1 MRDHP
6 TEQHF
11 PGSAPRPLTIEIGSG
26 SVTVT
31 LHDDAPGVSVQLR
44 GAGAPDMTIE
54 ERDGAVEI
62 LQQRNRVGFLGGSRS
77 VDVRVDAPAGCDLWV
92 RTGSAGTTVSGDA
105 GDIHVATGSGTL
117 RVAQVSGAFR
127 AKSGSG
133 TVRATRVAGDT
144 EVTTGSGDVELGSTH
159 GPVRVKTGS
168 GDLSVGTA
176 HDTVAYST
184 ASGDLLL
191 DTIDG
196 GAVHA
201 KAASGAVRVGV
212 AAGTP
217 VWTDITTVS
226 GTVHNDLESLGAPV
240 EGQSHVEVRARTVS
254 GSVHLHHVRNSS

>member
-11 PGSAPRPLTIEIGSG
+11 PGSAPRPLSIETGSG

-31 LHDDAPGVSVQLR
+31 LHTDAPGVTVQLR
-44 GAGAPDMTIE
+44 GAGAADMTVE
-54 ERDGAVEI
+54 EHEGGLEI
-62 LQQRNRVGFLGGSRS
+62 HQQRNRVGFLGGSRS
-77 VDVRVDAPAGCDLWV
+77 VDVRVDAPVGCDLWV
-92 RTGSAGTTVSGDA
+92 RTGSAGTTLDGDA
-105 GDIHVATGSGTL
+105 GDVHVTTGSGDL
-117 RVAQVSGAFR
+117 RITRVTGALR

-133 TVRATRVAGDT
+133 TVRAESVGSDA
-144 EVTTGSGDVELGSTH
+144 EVTTGSGDVELGSAH

-168 GDLSVGTA
+168 GDLVVGTA

-184 ASGDLLL
+184 ASGDLRL
-191 DTIDG
+191 DTLTG

-201 KAASGAVRVGV
+201 KAASGTIRVGV

-226 GTVHNDLESLGAPV
+226 GTVHNDLESLGAPT
-240 EGQSHVEVRARTVS
+240 EGQPHVEVRARTVS
-254 GSVHLHHVRNSS
+254 GSVHLRHVRSGS